1 MSEPIG
7 RREPYAAT
15 ALFDTAEAAEGALV
29 SLVRAGVPRDLID
42 VVVSPQ
48 AAQRFYRG
56 LARQPG
62 RAALRYAGIG
72 GLVGL
77 VIGAAI
83 SFIIIA
89 LPGFQAPGVVAFVQ
103 LLGPNLATVL
113 GALIGAAYGL
123 TRGRPAERRH
133 RRAAEAPDAIVM
145 AVATRSRE
153 EAEQLARL
161 LADSSGRDARV
172 E

>member
-1 MSEPIG
+1 MSQPIG
-7 RREPYAAT
+7 RREQHAAS
-15 ALFDTAEAAEGALV
+15 ALFDTPEAVEAALV

-48 AAQRFYRG
+48 AAQRHYKG
-56 LARQPG
+56 LARQSG
-62 RAALRYAGIG
+62 GAALRFAGIG
-72 GLVGL
+72 GLLGL
-77 VIGAAI
+77 AIGAAL
-83 SFIIIA
+83 SFAIIA
-89 LPGFQAPGVVAFVQ
+89 WPGFQAPGAVAFVQ

-113 GALIGAAYGL
+113 GALLGAAFGM

-153 EAEQLARL
+153 EAELLARL
-161 LADSSGRDARV
+161 LAESSGREARV